1 MFKGLLLRTCRFAL
15 YSLLLSGSA
24 WASEGKQVFTGTL
37 GQAPIVVELF
47 EDMAGD
53 VQGRYF
59 YRKYHKDLRLEGKR
73 EGDALVLEE
82 SRWGSSGAHPG
93 LRLEP
98 SAKGWHGEWK
108 GADGKTLKIE
118 LSPAQIPPLPAE
130 PIPYLALMHD
140 MAPYDYLRLLEL
152 KLKPGKKQH
161 FMGYSLQWWSEPE
174 SGATLF
180 EVVAGYPQ
188 PALKAINLQLSSSLW
203 QAVVAYHGCLLAGG
217 DEGSFQQTAK
227 PMLLTSSVISVSV
240 SHEFMC
246 GGASPNQD
254 QFPINLDARTGR
266 PLTLED
272 VMWIAEGEP
281 IHYEQ
286 FMPGRD
292 HYPAEITDAY
302 YDYRNTLFGRWLV
315 EYFQELYPRQ
325 MKDTGEQGGCDYDN
339 EQRWKFAN
347 WYFTAKGLYFNPDF
361 VQAASACRWPS
372 WSYLPYS
379 IVKKTP
385 GGVPL
390 LLPD

>member
-1 MFKGLLLRTCRFAL
+1 MFKGLLLRTCRLAL
-15 YSLLLSGSA
+15 YSVLLSGSV

-47 EDMAGD
+47 EDMVGD

-82 SRWGSSGAHPG
+82 SRWDSDGAHPS

-98 SAKGWHGEWK
+98 SARGWHGEWK
-108 GADGKTLKIE
+108 SPDGKALKIE

-152 KLKPGKKQH
+152 KLKPGKKQN

-188 PALKAINLQLSSSLW
+188 PARKAINLQLSSSLW

-217 DEGSFQQTAK
+217 YEGSFEQTAK
-227 PMLLTSSVISVSV
+227 PMLLTPSVISVSV
-240 SHEFMC
+240 SHEFM
-246 GGASPNQD
+246 
-254 QFPINLDARTGR
+254 
-266 PLTLED
+266 
-272 VMWIAEGEP
+272 
-281 IHYEQ
+281 
-286 FMPGRD
+286 
-292 HYPAEITDAY
+292 
-302 YDYRNTLFGRWLV
+302 
-315 EYFQELYPRQ
+315 
-325 MKDTGEQGGCDYDN
+325 
-339 EQRWKFAN
+339 
-347 WYFTAKGLYFNPDF
+347 
-361 VQAASACRWPS
+361 
-372 WSYLPYS
+372 
-379 IVKKTP
+379 
-385 GGVPL
+385 
-390 LLPD
+390 